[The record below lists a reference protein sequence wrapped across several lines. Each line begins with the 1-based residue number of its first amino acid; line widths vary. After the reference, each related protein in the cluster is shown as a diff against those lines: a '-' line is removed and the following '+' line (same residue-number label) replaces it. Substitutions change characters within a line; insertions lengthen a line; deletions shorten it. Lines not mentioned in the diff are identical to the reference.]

1 MGERVSINTQRYQLL
16 QEPGLR
22 PPSLRLTYAS
32 SAFQKHVTEC
42 FGSLLPSLRF
52 NEDGLPFFEHRDKE
66 NRETCILAEKATSIA
81 DIPRSE
87 SLRLLKGWMRLQ
99 VLAHSPDVGDAE
111 SAMMSTFMLPD
122 PETDLRNYRLYT
134 PLPPEH
140 GKRLHV
146 LWGFSTK
153 TGIRTA
159 IPAESAI
166 AKLLGVPVEELP
178 GIAATSIDPAV
189 YQQWAE
195 MYGFA

>member
-1 MGERVSINTQRYQLL
+1 MGERVSINTERYQLL

-32 SAFQKHVTEC
+32 TAFQKHVVEC
-42 FGSLLPSLRF
+42 FGGQLPWLRF
-52 NEDGLPFFEHRDKE
+52 NEQGLPFFEHRDKE
-66 NRETCILAEKATSIA
+66 NRETVILAAKATSMA
-81 DIPRSE
+81 EIPRSE

-99 VLAHSPDVGDAE
+99 VLAHSPDLGDAE
-111 SAMMSTFMLPD
+111 KGMMSTFLLPD

-153 TGIRTA
+153 AGNRTA
-159 IPAESAI
+159 IPAEAAI
-166 AKLLGVPVEELP
+166 AKLLGVAVEELP
-178 GIAATSIDPAV
+178 GIASTSIDPGV
-189 YQQWAE
+189 YKAWAE
-195 MYGFA
+195 TYGFA